1 MSKESDISD
10 LMVKYDE
17 AHDDGDGKTLAA
29 MFLDNAVIIPPAQ
42 PKLAGRAAIDEFYA
56 GLSSGSQ
63 MKTVSTSITVDQTLA
78 TVDGETSWKQ
88 GDETRFLH
96 FVNVL
101 QLVNG
106 EWRYKLLTWNTSEG
120 YLKPA

>member
-10 LMVKYDE
+10 LMVKYDKL
-17 AHDDGDGKTLAA
+17 HDDGDGEALAA

-56 GLSSGSQ
+56 GLNSGSQ
-63 MKTVSTSITVDQTLA
+63 MKTVSTSIIVDQTLA